1 MISSQTESMAQLPIV
16 MKQRWLCLY
25 KEAWNS
31 VCYPLANGH
40 CHFSINSLSAE
51 LVADVEESIMTYK
64 WRCRLSGAIDKRCR
78 LKFHYDCVWEAQS
91 LLLLPYLYEWYDG
104 DLRWCPRECMV
115 MMLIAFGDITSHKGP
130 VSSLILIEDDVTP
143 MISCLVRGTHCSCW
157 MRQCHTKGD
166 ASQVHLT
173 KDVGLKSWLCLGSM
187 VFVII
192 TILKTVASL
201 RFSESCS
208 VQFMITQWTQ

>member
-130 VSSLILIEDDVTP
+130 VSSLILIEDDVTT
-143 MISCLVRGTHCSCW
+143 MISCQGESLQLLNET
-157 MRQCHTKGD
+157 MPYKGRCLSGAFD
-166 ASQVHLT
+166 KRCRSQIS
-173 KDVGLKSWLCLGSM
+173 SWLCLGSM
-187 VFVII
+187 AFVII
-192 TILKTVASL
+192 TINDMMGIWGDVQT
-201 RFSESCS
+201 S
-208 VQFMITQWTQ
+208 VW